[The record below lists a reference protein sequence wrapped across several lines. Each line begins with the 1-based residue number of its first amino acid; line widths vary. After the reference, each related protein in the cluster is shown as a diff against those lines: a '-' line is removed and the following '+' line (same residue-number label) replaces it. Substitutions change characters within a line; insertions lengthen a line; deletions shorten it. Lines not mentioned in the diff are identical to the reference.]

1 MESKTVS
8 GCIVKLDKFVVPNSA
23 RDEFLPKVMGIM
35 ELLKS
40 QPGYIQGF
48 ILEQPGSTGEF
59 NLVTLVEWENKQAA
73 EGARGAVIAMQE
85 GTGVNPQETM
95 AWLVIGADTGL
106 YTPINAKPC
115 AQPTHYSGLRPLSRP
130 IERRRWASQPLLSSG
145 ES

>member
-35 ELLKS
+35 ELLKA

-48 ILEQPGSTGEF
+48 ILEQPGSTGKF

-73 EGARGAVIAMQE
+73 EDARGAVMARQKA
-85 GTGVNPQETM
+85 TGFNPQETM
-95 AWLVIGADTGL
+95 ARLGIGADMGF
-106 YTPINAKPC
+106 YTPINA
-115 AQPTHYSGLRPLSRP
+115 
-130 IERRRWASQPLLSSG
+130 
-145 ES
+145 